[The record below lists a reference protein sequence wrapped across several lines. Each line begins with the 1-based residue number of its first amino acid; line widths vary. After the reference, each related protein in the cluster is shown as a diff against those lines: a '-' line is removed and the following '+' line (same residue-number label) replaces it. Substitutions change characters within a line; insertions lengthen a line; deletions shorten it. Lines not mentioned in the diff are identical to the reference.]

1 MNITH
6 PVYPYVLLLPLYFG
20 VAVVCSLLQ
29 AELVGLL
36 YILVLGVTRGIYF
49 FVYRL
54 PLLSIKGN
62 RAN

>member
-20 VAVVCSLLQ
+20 VAVVCILLQ

-49 FVYRL
+49 FVYHL
-54 PLLSIKGN
+54 P
-62 RAN
+62 